1 MKKHTFITLIFA
13 LTFNIFSTK
22 AQDYPTQSDEVFK
35 GSPDVSTFIFY
46 RGGSFGQAFVNFT
59 IRANGDELCRLSN
72 GRFMVYKT
80 TPQKIIFTNVAGG
93 LNIPDKE
100 NLEIDAEAGKV
111 YYIQC
116 DVKVNLFTN
125 RMEMSEVVES
135 TAKKKLNN
143 VTADNCMRNMKKK

>member
-1 MKKHTFITLIFA
+1 MKKHVFITLIFA
-13 LTFNIFSTK
+13 LTFNAFSAK
-22 AQDYPTQSDEVFK
+22 SQDYATQSETAFK
-35 GSPDVSTFIFY
+35 GSPSVATFIFY

-80 TPQKIIFTNVAGG
+80 TPQKITFTNVAGG

-100 NLEIDAEAGKV
+100 KLEIDAEAGKV

-125 RMEMSEVVES
+125 KMEMSEVVES
-135 TAKKKLNN
+135 TAKKKLKN
-143 VTADNCMRNMKKK
+143 VTADNCMKNMKE

>member
-1 MKKHTFITLIFA
+1 MKKQTFIILIFA
-13 LTFNIFSTK
+13 LTFSAFSIK
-22 AQDYPTQSDEVFK
+22 AQDYATQSEAAFK

-46 RGGSFGQAFVNFT
+46 RGGAFGQAFVNFT

-80 TPQKIIFTNVAGG
+80 TPQKITFTNVAGG

-100 NLEIDAEAGKV
+100 KLEIDAEAGKV

-125 RMEMSEVVES
+125 KMEMSEVMES
-135 TAKKKLNN
+135 TAKKKLKS
-143 VTADNCMRNMKKK
+143 VTADNCMNNMKK